1 MEDDLMWRLLR
12 RNRFGK
18 RAAERPAIGEQPRL
32 REFHTQTAFRELLRL
47 ERKRAER
54 SQRRSI
60 MMVLRCCDHAGSCKV
75 PGAIK
80 RAAGPLVEATRD
92 TDIVGWLSTGHM
104 MGVIFTE
111 IGAAQEKLAAQKLF
125 DKVGVV
131 LSQALS
137 TEELSVIRVALQA
150 FPDGG
155 ENRIAEDTV
164 DFHAYPN
171 LAEDLGAVPVIGGGE
186 RELGLNTVIG

>member
-1 MEDDLMWRLLR
+1 MWHLLR
-12 RNRFGK
+12 RNRAGK
-18 RAAERPAIGEQPRL
+18 PAQARLAAGEQPQL
-32 REFHTQTAFRELLRL
+32 RAFHTQTEFRELLRL

-60 MMVLRCCDHAGSCKV
+60 VMVLRCCDHDGSCKA

-80 RAAGPLVEATRD
+80 RVAGPLVEATRD

-111 IGAAQEKLAAQKLF
+111 IGVAQEKSVAKTLF
-125 DKVGVV
+125 DKVGTV

-137 TEELSVIRVALQA
+137 AEQLSAIRVALQA
-150 FPDGG
+150 FPDGD
-155 ENRIAEDTV
+155 NRIAEGKV
-164 DFHAYPN
+164 EFNVYPN
-171 LAEDLGAVPVIGGGE
+171 LAEDGGAVPVIGGGD
-186 RELGLNTVIG
+186 RELGLNPVIG